1 MIKRTTKLLNN
12 NIGKNF
18 YSTKQKGSKI
28 LKNFVKLS
36 QTGNKSE
43 LEKYGFHLEPEK
55 PGYFNFINENDEED
69 EKSNFN
75 QKFEVFSKANIE
87 RIFAIQEKEIL
98 QKNPEQIKREFN
110 QHFDEDSEYD
120 VNSLSEK
127 EQETLDSKK
136 IELESG
142 LDQLDLT
149 C

>member
-1 MIKRTTKLLNN
+1 MIKSTTKILNQ

-43 LEKYGFHLEPEK
+43 LEKYGFNIEPEK
-55 PGYFNFINENDEED
+55 PGYFNFINENDD
-69 EKSNFN
+69 ENEPSHFN

-87 RIFAIQEKEIL
+87 KIFAIQEKEIL

-110 QHFDEDSEYD
+110 HHFDEELDYD
-120 VNSLSEK
+120 EDTLSEK
-127 EQETLDSKK
+127 EKEIIDSKK

-142 LDQLDLT
+142 LGQ
-149 C
+149 